1 MSNTNINYGQQTKN
15 GDISNSKNKVNI
27 KKECRNT
34 AIVVSIITSVVSI
47 IIAEIV
53 LHFFGLK

>member
-1 MSNTNINYGQQTKN
+1 MSNTNYGQQSKN

-27 KKECRNT
+27 KKECRDT
-34 AIVVSIITSVVSI
+34 AIVVSIITSVISI

-53 LHFFGLK
+53 LHFLGL

>member
-15 GDISNSKNKVNI
+15 GDISNSKNEVGI

-34 AIVVSIITSVVSI
+34 AIIVSIITSVVSI